1 MRDIIDLR
9 GASGATYRFRLWAV
23 GASHLPTA
31 GNYAFVREQ
40 ATGFA
45 VLAAGAIDDLSQ
57 TRSTHGEAAGK
68 GGGTQLFTRLNV
80 ARAVRM
86 AEAEDIAAFY
96 GLDAEPARRG
106 GRDA

>member
-40 ATGFA
+40 APGFT
-45 VLAAGAIDDLSQ
+45 VLTAGAIDDLSQ
-57 TRSTHGEAAGK
+57 TRVTYGAAAGK
-68 GGGTQLFTRLNV
+68 VGATHLFTRLNV

-86 AEAEDIAAFY
+86 SEAEDIAAFY